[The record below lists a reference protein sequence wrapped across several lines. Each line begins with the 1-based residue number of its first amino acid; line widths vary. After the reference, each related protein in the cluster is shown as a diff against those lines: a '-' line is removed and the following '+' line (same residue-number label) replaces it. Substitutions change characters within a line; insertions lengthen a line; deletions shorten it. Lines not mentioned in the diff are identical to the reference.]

1 MDSGQKSVTVNLPL
15 KKAHV
20 HIKMK
25 MDFAGCKWSVG
36 KEFCPKYA
44 RNFPVFMHIPVSYT
58 HLQKIQETVSSL
70 SKQVRMR
77 PTRSQLESLQKQIQD
92 GTYQPSAT
100 EIAARMLM
108 IYDQED

>member
-1 MDSGQKSVTVNLPL
+1 MNRKAFFLANAGFEAAELKGIFPKCFYHAPKEDARCFLPL
-15 KKAHV
+15 NPLGCSPFPDTRAILRSQEPVK
-20 HIKMK
+20 IK
-25 MDFAGCKWSVG
+25 
-36 KEFCPKYA
+36 
-44 RNFPVFMHIPVSYT
+44 I
-58 HLQKIQETVSSL
+58 L
-70 SKQVRMR
+70 R